1 MAPEYAFNGVFST
14 KSDVFSFGIMVLEIV
29 SGKKSTGFY
38 HENIAG
44 LTFIGHVSL
53 KILHCLCGLESCQ

>member
-29 SGKKSTGFY
+29 SGKRSTSFY
-38 HENIAG
+38 HENVVG
-44 LTFIGHVSL
+44 LTLIGHVSL
-53 KILHCLCGLESCQ
+53 KMLHCFFRLV